1 MPTAASLKGM
11 KMRAPSA
18 YMSKA
23 FKLLGANPVGMPISK
38 LTMSLQKKVIDG
50 MLTPYSAIQDFR
62 LFDLVTHITELNMY
76 VTPMAVV
83 MNKAKYN
90 GLPDF
95 AKKAIDEA
103 SGKQW
108 GMHAAKVYDD
118 HDGNTLKEI
127 QKRGKIK
134 VYKLPGAEK
143 QKVISTVKPLE
154 GQWIAETS
162 KKGVAAEKILADVKK
177 SAQK

>member
-1 MPTAASLKGM
+1 
-11 KMRAPSA
+11 
-18 YMSKA
+18 
-23 FKLLGANPVGMPISK
+23 LGANPVGMPISK

-62 LFDLVTHITELNMY
+62 LFDLVAHITELNMY

-108 GMHAAKVYDD
+108 GMHAARVYDD

-143 QKVISTVKPLE
+143 QKVISMVKPLE

-177 SAQK
+177 SAQ